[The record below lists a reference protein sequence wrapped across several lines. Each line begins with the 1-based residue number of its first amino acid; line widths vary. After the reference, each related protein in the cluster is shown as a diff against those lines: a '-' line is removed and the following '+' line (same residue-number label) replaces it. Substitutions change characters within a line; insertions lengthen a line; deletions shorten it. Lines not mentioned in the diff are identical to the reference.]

1 MSVVKRDINA
11 FTAMNARMRRI
22 DLFCKLMG
30 PLTVSLV
37 AIASTEIAIWTTLG
51 MNLASVIVEYV
62 AIEQVYRRVSGLQR
76 ISEAPPSSD
85 RRGSVSANQ
94 GAGAQ
99 SRSRLRSVGPKVLNT
114 ISGILPIESLP
125 FYFSHP
131 AFLAS
136 FALSL
141 LYFTVLSF
149 SGQMITYLASVGYT
163 PLHIGIAR
171 VGSSIFEISATW
183 AAPYLMKKIGVVRA
197 GIWSL
202 AWQMTCLAGVL
213 AWYFSDFE
221 GKGTNSIFSAT
232 GLALGVALS
241 RIGLWGFDLCAQNII
256 QDVSHTLAVEDL
268 SVARRTDL
276 AIDRRSR
283 TTIGVLFLRWRRRSR
298 TCSRYCL
305 T

>member
-1 MSVVKRDINA
+1 
-11 FTAMNARMRRI
+11 MNARMRRI

-51 MNLASVIVEYV
+51 MNVASVIVEYV
-62 AIEQVYRRVSGLQR
+62 AIEQVYRRVSGLKR
-76 ISEAPPSSD
+76 ISEVARTSD
-85 RRGSVSANQ
+85 RRNSATSNR
-94 GAGAQ
+94 GAETQ
-99 SRSRLRSVGPKVLNT
+99 SRRRLQSVKPKVLNS
-114 ISGILPIESLP
+114 IRGILPIESLP

-149 SGQMITYLASVGYT
+149 SGQMITYLVSVGYT
-163 PLHIGIAR
+163 PLYIGIAR

-213 AWYFSDFE
+213 AWYFSGFE

-232 GLALGVALS
+232 GLAVGVALS
-241 RIGLWGFDLCAQNII
+241 RMGLWGFDLCAQNII
-256 QDVSHTLAVEDL
+256 QDVSILF
-268 SVARRTDL
+268 
-276 AIDRRSR
+276 SR
-283 TTIGVLFLRWRRRSR
+283 AACDSANEMRKTHKATYRRWRMTIAAPSQQSRRRFKIFSR
-298 TCSRYCL
+298 SCL
-305 T
+305 M